1 MKKITMCLTM
11 VLSASLLMIT
21 GCQKEATLS
30 VSPSTVNVEAEA
42 ASAKT
47 IATVTCNTKWSATVD
62 ASWVTL
68 VAASGDATSTSL
80 TANIAENTETAARTA
95 VVTVK
100 AGDKSSTVTIS
111 QSGADPWKG
120 TTITAITGDFKM
132 GVDQTVNGTGWVDT
146 SDQLIAC
153 AGTDSVYITNDRIT
167 FKSKK
172 ITFGILPS
180 EAIGGKTG
188 GKLILVRGSLRKE
201 IGTGLNFIIPTVEEG
216 WLPEAAFRAY
226 LKEKDATIANMFDK
240 YDMLDVEAA
249 GAYAGPSNGEFYL
262 DCYSGLGMEGIGLFH
277 SLKGSL
283 RAWVSNNLE
292 TVDLTGMNALENCYF
307 NNCAKLKSFTPAANM
322 KVANIQDDGS
332 LTVIDVHKG
341 QKLFAL
347 NAHEAGDKAA
357 LVKYLDIRKQG
368 DANGATDKWENF
380 YCLFDKD
387 ATIKLNTSVLNY
399 KCFDWNNEERL
410 GGQWLMLKAWKNKNL
425 KMMFYNDADTTKLDY
440 DVPTYAQDPDWWKNH
455 AGFDDINGF

>member
-153 AGTDSVYITNDRIT
+153 AGTDSVYITNDQIT

-172 ITFGILPS
+172 IAFGISPA

-188 GKLILVRGSLRKE
+188 GKLILVRGGLRKE

-216 WLPEAAFRAY
+216 WLPEAAFRNH
-226 LKEKDATIANMFDK
+226 LKKKDATIANMFDK
-240 YDMLDVEAA
+240 YDMLDVESA
-249 GAYAGPSNGEFYL
+249 GAYTGPSNGEFYL
-262 DCYSGLGMEGIGLFH
+262 DEYSGTGMEGISLFH
-277 SLKGSL
+277 KLNASL
-283 RAWVSNNLE
+283 RAWGDGSLE
-292 TVDLTGMNALENCYF
+292 SVDISGCHALQNCYF
-307 NNCAKLKSFTPAANM
+307 NSCAKLSSIKFSAEIPTVTVNNDPMLTYVDLKDAKNLVRYNSRESGDNSGKYKYIDARKS
-322 KVANIQDDGS
+322 S
-332 LTVIDVHKG
+332 DVHWTGEFYVAFANDATVKILANQFGYDWHDG
-341 QKLFAL
+341 QKARYGGLSAI
-347 NAHEAGDKAA
+347 
-357 LVKYLDIRKQG
+357 LD
-368 DANGATDKWENF
+368 
-380 YCLFDKD
+380 
-387 ATIKLNTSVLNY
+387 
-399 KCFDWNNEERL
+399 
-410 GGQWLMLKAWKNKNL
+410 AWKNQNL
-425 KMMFYNDADTTKLDY
+425 KIKVYDDADTSKVVY
-440 DVPTYAQDPDWWKNH
+440 DIPFYSEKPTWFADTFN
-455 AGFDDINGF
+455 GFDINGWL